1 MPFWDKFYF
10 GEYVNQEK
18 RKVSLRFY
26 LDGSPTGTSL
36 CRMDFQIK
44 YSKLRLFQVFR
55 NLASWSRL
63 QHTNYFLKLLKT
75 KTTIAQFA
83 TVLIIKEAKWENI
96 LIKSN
101 LLKDVFPKLL
111 VNERNCQGN
120 RTSAFYVAHAVSR
133 TRCLVN
139 NLQL

>member
-1 MPFWDKFYF
+1 MGQIFTSVSMSTRKEERFPWDFIWMVLPQQPSSV
-10 GEYVNQEK
+10 EWI
-18 RKVSLRFY
+18 S
-26 LDGSPTGTSL
+26 
-36 CRMDFQIK
+36 QIK
-44 YSKLRLFQVFR
+44 YSKLRLFQVFQ
-55 NLASWSRL
+55 NLASWSLL
-63 QHTNYFLKLLKT
+63 QHTNYFLNLLKT

-111 VNERNCQGN
+111 VNEWNCQGN
-120 RTSAFYVAHAVSR
+120 RTTAFYVARTVSR

-139 NLQL
+139 NLRM